1 MGTFLGI
8 MPHDGLPSIDL
19 FAQGTMS
26 KVDASSFSSHGFF
39 CDLHS
44 LFKAIVIIVMK
55 CDIACAA
62 QGIMRLTAGS

>member
-1 MGTFLGI
+1 MRRGGQLSW
-8 MPHDGLPSIDL
+8 HGLPSMCL
-19 FAQGTMS
+19 LAQGTMS

-44 LFKAIVIIVMK
+44 FYKAIVIIVMK

-62 QGIMRLTAGS
+62 QGTMRLTVGS